1 MANEARVVVALSAE
15 NKGAFE
21 MFERLRKEQEKA
33 KQGMESFN
41 QQAQKT
47 KAGMGQFGELLGQGS
62 KLLGSFGLALSAGKI
77 AMDTFK
83 GAIASTQATAD
94 AWEKST
100 AGLKATWDE
109 FLQSIATADF
119 SNLINNMAN
128 AYEQGQRLSEIMD
141 DLGDKQWAYGMMKG
155 DEDLRAMELE
165 DIIRNSKDPQAK
177 KKAME
182 EYKALSSKQV
192 DDANYLA
199 ESYDKAVDATIVKA
213 IGGDLKPDSASI
225 KKIRDIYTKTQWKRD
240 AKLMHEYEKYQKAEE
255 AIKKVPAN
263 SGSYNVTGV
272 GAGAAAGLAGL
283 VNDLTGINDEQK
295 KREQEAKKARKYIQ
309 DLKKRDPEKY
319 YAFKGVNAITE
330 KERDEMKE
338 LYGGKNTMQISAYQM
353 RKKLERLGTKA
364 NGTGTGATTAKVA
377 KVDKE
382 AEKRLLNE
390 QIAQQQAK
398 ALPLFDYERV
408 KIKIDELTDYIKK
421 QEDKLKVTVKGSVEF
436 DQIQKD
442 IETKK
447 TELKNIIK
455 ANAPA
460 PLDMDK
466 INKRAEELN
475 AQTFKAPAGVEDFT
489 SGMQT
494 MENSINSVANSFG
507 AFTSLVDGS
516 SEGFLG
522 WMQNAVRAVTSVLPL
537 IDLLTAKQAVSA
549 QVATADAAAKGASS
563 VAATPFVGAV
573 LAVGA
578 VASILGAL
586 AKTQKFATGGIVG
599 GSSYYGD
606 KILAR
611 VNSGELI
618 LNNRQQ
624 KALYE
629 GLSPH
634 LDRTQNINVGGAFKI
649 QGKDLVLAYNRT
661 TKQLNR
667 N

>member
-1 MANEARVVVALSAE
+1 MRNEASVVVALSAE

-21 MFERLRKEQEKA
+21 MFDRLRKEQEKA

-41 QQAQKT
+41 QQAQRT

-62 KLLGSFGLALSAGKI
+62 KLLGSFGLALGAGKI

-94 AWEKST
+94 AWEKAT

-128 AYEQGQRLSEIMD
+128 AYEQGQRLAEIMD
-141 DLGDKQWAYGMMKG
+141 DLGDKQWAYGMIKG

-177 KKAME
+177 KKAMA

-199 ESYDKAVDATIVKA
+199 ETYDKAVDAKIINA

-240 AKLMHEYEKYQKAEE
+240 AKLMREYEKYQKAEE
-255 AIKKVPAN
+255 AIKKVPIN
-263 SGSYNVTGV
+263 RGSYKGMGV
-272 GAGAAAGLAGL
+272 GTGAALTGLINDLAG
-283 VNDLTGINDEQK
+283 IKDERMER
-295 KREQEAKKARKYIQ
+295 KREKEKAKKWLE
-309 DLKKRDPEKY
+309 DFKKRDPEKY
-319 YAFKGVNAITE
+319 YAFKGVNAITDP
-330 KERDEMKE
+330 ERDELKE
-338 LYGGKNTMQISAYQM
+338 LYRGKNTMQMSAYQM
-353 RKKLERLGTKA
+353 RIKLRRFNSLA
-364 NGTGTGATTAKVA
+364 NGTSTGATTAKVA

-382 AEKRLLNE
+382 AEKRALNE

-447 TELKNIIK
+447 TELGNITK

-466 INKRAEELN
+466 ISQKAKEIDT
-475 AQTFKAPAGVEDFT
+475 ATFKAPEGVEDFT

-494 MENSINSVANSFG
+494 MENSINSVSNAFG

-516 SEGFLG
+516 SDSFLG
-522 WMQNAVRAVTSVLPL
+522 WLGNATRAVTSVLPL
-537 IDLLTAKQAVSA
+537 IEMLTAKQKVSA
-549 QVATADAAAKGASS
+549 VVNTADAAAKGASS
-563 VAATPFVGAV
+563 VAGIPFVGPA
-573 LAVGA
+573 LAVAA
-578 VASILGAL
+578 VATIVATL

-599 GSSYYGD
+599 GHSYYGD

-624 KALYE
+624 KTIYE

-634 LDRTQNINVGGAFKI
+634 IDRTQNINVGGAFKI
-649 QGKDLVLAYNRT
+649 QGKDLVLSYNRT